1 MLRINWFLFV
11 HHIMFC
17 IFLVLAFQSQSIF
30 VVKVD
35 LIVSCFAT
43 YEFLLYA
50 CLISR
55 RVFLLKSAFS
65 PLLVSGLAFYFL
77 TRLVQIVLLVGLF
90 VLSYD
95 SMRATQK
102 TIALYWVSMVLC
114 LALVVLQSYTF
125 VIYHGIWKSTTAKTD
140 ADLRLPTHL
149 TATSTQ
155 FSRFC
160 TMSATSRSSRQIAIS

>member
-1 MLRINWFLFV
+1 M
-11 HHIMFC
+11 
-17 IFLVLAFQSQSIF
+17 VLAFQSQSIF
-30 VVKVD
+30 VLKVD
-35 LIVSCFAT
+35 LIFSCFAT

-55 RVFLLKSAFS
+55 RVVLLKSAFS
-65 PLLVSGLAFYFL
+65 PLLMSGLAVYLL
-77 TRLVQIVLLVGLF
+77 TRLVQVVLLVGLF
-90 VLSYD
+90 VQSYVA
-95 SMRATQK
+95 MRATQK

-125 VIYHGIWKSTTAKTD
+125 FIYHGIWKGTTVKTD

-155 FSRFC
+155 FSRFR
-160 TMSATSRSSRQIAIS
+160 TMSGTNRSSRRMAIT